1 MGIKQKIE
9 GRKTFMELA
18 TPPPSWKIPLEI
30 AILFFFN
37 TLLIWTFYQINR
49 RCPDKCKFVKNP
61 MNIIDLLAV
70 LPWVNI
76 SIFLLILYCSLIT
89 TVPPRSGIMWA
100 LLWCE
105 PALERANSP
114 RCWKTQRVKKQS
126 IMNYA
131 QVRRIAQFFRI
142 MRIVRIFKVKM
153 FVLRISSLSK
163 N

>member
-1 MGIKQKIE
+1 MGIKQKNE
-9 GRKTFMELA
+9 EKNLYGTRDPSPFMENSIRNCNFIFL
-18 TPPPSWKIPLEI
+18 
-30 AILFFFN
+30 N

-89 TVPPRSGIMWA
+89 TVPPGSGIMWA

-114 RCWKTQRVKKQS
+114 RCWKSQLVKKQS

-153 FVLRISSLSK
+153 FVLRISSLEK

>member
-18 TPPPSWKIPLEI
+18 TPP
-30 AILFFFN
+30 
-37 TLLIWTFYQINR
+37 TFYQINR

-70 LPWVNI
+70 LPWVNT
-76 SIFLLILYCSLIT
+76 SIFLLILYCLLIT
-89 TVPPRSGIMWA
+89 TFPPRSGIMWA

-153 FVLRISSLSK
+153 FVLRISSLS
-163 N
+163 NIARIANAVQVTIWV

>member
-1 MGIKQKIE
+1 MVFKQKKW
-9 GRKTFMELA
+9 KTLMELA
-18 TPPPSWKIPLEI
+18 TPSPLHGNSI
-30 AILFFFN
+30 KNCHFVIWN
-37 TLLIWTFYQINR
+37 TSLIWTFYQINP

-76 SIFLLILYCSLIT
+76 SIFLLIFRYCSLIT

-100 LLWCE
+100 LPWCE
-105 PALERANSP
+105 PALEQANSP
-114 RCWKTQRVKKQS
+114 RCWKTQSVKKQL

-153 FVLRISSLSK
+153 FVLRISSLQK